1 MEPEKQE
8 SAMHDYLLSAGA
20 ALGLL
25 LTAVGTLLMLLVMI
39 PVEIVGQIWDRMR
52 GQEPPKTTP
61 DVPDECEW

>member
-8 SAMHDYLLSAGA
+8 NTMHAYLLSAGA

-39 PVEIVGQIWDRMR
+39 PVEIAGQIWDRLR
-52 GQEPPKTTP
+52 GQDSVNATA
-61 DVPDECEW
+61 DVPDEMD